1 MSNSEPEDLDVD
13 LEDELTTLDDTVVS
27 EEGSIRYEP
36 EFVMAECC
44 EPIPGDNVV
53 GYRDPLTNRIMVH
66 KTTCNELVRLA
77 AQSGNNIVK
86 EEIRWSQQKAISYL
100 ATVEIRGIDRPGI
113 ILDLTKVITA
123 DFSIN
128 MRAISV
134 QSHDGIFE
142 GTISLYVKDIVSLNA
157 LLDNI
162 RSVKGI
168 EHIRRLLND

>member
-1 MSNSEPEDLDVD
+1 M
-13 LEDELTTLDDTVVS
+13 
-27 EEGSIRYEP
+27 
-36 EFVMAECC
+36 
-44 EPIPGDNVV
+44 
-53 GYRDPLTNRIMVH
+53 GYRDPVTHRIVVH
-66 KTTCNELVRLA
+66 KSTCNELIRLA
-77 AQSGNNIVK
+77 AQSGNNILK
-86 EEIRWSQQKAISYL
+86 EEIHWSQQKAISYL
-100 ATVEIRGIDRPGI
+100 ATVKIRGIDRPGI

-142 GTISLYVKDIVSLNA
+142 GTISLYVKDIVSLNH

-162 RSVKGI
+162 RAVKGI

>member
-1 MSNSEPEDLDVD
+1 
-13 LEDELTTLDDTVVS
+13 
-27 EEGSIRYEP
+27 
-36 EFVMAECC
+36 
-44 EPIPGDNVV
+44 
-53 GYRDPLTNRIMVH
+53 
-66 KTTCNELVRLA
+66 
-77 AQSGNNIVK
+77 
-86 EEIRWSQQKAISYL
+86 
-100 ATVEIRGIDRPGI
+100 
-113 ILDLTKVITA
+113 
-123 DFSIN
+123 